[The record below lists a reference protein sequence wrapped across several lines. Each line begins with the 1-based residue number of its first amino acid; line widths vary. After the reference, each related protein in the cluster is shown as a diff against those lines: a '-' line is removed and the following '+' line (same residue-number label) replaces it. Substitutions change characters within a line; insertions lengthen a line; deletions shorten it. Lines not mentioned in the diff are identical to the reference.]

1 MKKHE
6 LKLGLFFRKYYKL
19 LLGEMRAK
27 AGTSMVQQNYY
38 FTVIT
43 VIKINVLE
51 FIHFQFGN
59 HLVVMMIIQF
69 MAIN

>member
-1 MKKHE
+1 
-6 LKLGLFFRKYYKL
+6 
-19 LLGEMRAK
+19 MRAK

>member
-1 MKKHE
+1 
-6 LKLGLFFRKYYKL
+6 
-19 LLGEMRAK
+19 MRAK
-27 AGTSMVQQNYY
+27 AGTFMVQQNSY

-43 VIKINVLE
+43 DIKITVLE

-59 HLVVMMIIQF
+59 QLVVMMIIQF